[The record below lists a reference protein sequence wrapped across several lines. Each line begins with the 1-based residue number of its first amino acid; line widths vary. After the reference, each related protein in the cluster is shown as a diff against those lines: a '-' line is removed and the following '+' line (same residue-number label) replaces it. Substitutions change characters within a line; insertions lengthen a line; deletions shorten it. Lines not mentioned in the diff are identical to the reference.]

1 MALSDWYINED
12 YDMDK
17 RKVKILMVKA
27 GLEGHWAGLIV
38 VSNALRDAG
47 FEVIYGGNMTPAEI
61 AASALQEDVDVVG
74 MSSLTAN
81 YMLTIPAIIKGL
93 KERGKG
99 DVLLI
104 LGGIIYEDDFD
115 ALKEMGVAGI
125 FIPGTPLDE
134 IVNFVRD
141 KTSAFVK

>member
-1 MALSDWYINED
+1 
-12 YDMDK
+12 
-17 RKVKILMVKA
+17 
-27 GLEGHWAGLIV
+27 
-38 VSNALRDAG
+38 
-47 FEVIYGGNMTPAEI
+47 MTPPEI
-61 AASALQEDVDVVG
+61 AATALQEDVNVVG
-74 MSSLTAN
+74 ISSLTAN

-115 ALKEMGVAGI
+115 TLKEMGVAGI
-125 FIPGTPLDE
+125 FIPGTPLEE

-141 KTSAFVK
+141 KTSASVK

>member
-1 MALSDWYINED
+1 
-12 YDMDK
+12 
-17 RKVKILMVKA
+17 MVKA

-38 VSNALRDAG
+38 VSNALREAG
-47 FEVIYGGNMTPAEI
+47 FEVVYGGNMTPPEI
-61 AASALQEDVDVVG
+61 AATALQEDVNVVG
-74 MSSLTAN
+74 ISSLTAN

-115 ALKEMGVAGI
+115 TLKEMGVAGI
-125 FIPGTPLDE
+125 FIPGTPLEE

-141 KTSAFVK
+141 KTSASVK

>member
-1 MALSDWYINED
+1 MN
-12 YDMDK
+12 K

-27 GLEGHWAGLIV
+27 GLEGHWAGLVV
-38 VSNALRDAG
+38 VSSALRDAG
-47 FEVIYGGNMTPAEI
+47 FEVIYGGNMTPVEV
-61 AASALQEDVDVVG
+61 AAAAVQEDVDVVG

-81 YMLTIPAIIKGL
+81 YMLTVPAVIKGL

-115 ALKEMGVAGI
+115 TLREMGVAGI
-125 FIPGTPLDE
+125 FIPGTPLEE
-134 IVNFVRD
+134 IVDFVRE
-141 KTSAFVK
+141 KTSALVK